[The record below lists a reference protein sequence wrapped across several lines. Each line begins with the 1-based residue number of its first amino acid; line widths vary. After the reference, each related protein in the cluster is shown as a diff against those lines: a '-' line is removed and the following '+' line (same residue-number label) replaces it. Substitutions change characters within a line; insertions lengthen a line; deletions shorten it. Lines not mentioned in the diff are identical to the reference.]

1 MSHPPDQSSPTR
13 RNFWL
18 NVADGALFSTAMA
31 MVPVSILL
39 PAYVRKFTDNEY
51 LVNLVTALFL
61 FGVTAPQIFVARFL
75 DSLPRKKPLMMF
87 TGVIQ
92 RLPWLVLALAAW
104 FIPPERATLH
114 LILLF
119 TMLGVFAFSCGAN
132 IPVWLVLLGKL
143 IPESQ
148 RGRLM
153 AWRQMIAMGLAVGGA
168 AGSRYILK
176 AWAFPHN
183 YALLFLCFFLLTSLS
198 YVTQLFIREEHD
210 DPVQPSP
217 GLREHLGRLFHLLN
231 HDRNYTRYVVASVLL
246 TMGGLYGGLITSY
259 GIDRYGLANRDYVFA
274 YITMLSAPVGM
285 ATLYLFG
292 HLGDRHGHKLNH
304 VWSAFFVLLAM
315 AALRFGHSL
324 PLYVAAYVL
333 IQIAVNTEIV
343 SRTAILLEFGGP
355 ERAASYVS
363 VKNTITAPFS
373 LAAPLLGAF
382 LARRFGYDAVFLVT
396 FVMFSLAV
404 FYISFHV
411 NEPRKA
417 RHGKQ

>member
-1 MSHPPDQSSPTR
+1 MNRQPGQPTA

-31 MVPVSILL
+31 VVPVNILL

-51 LVNLVTALFL
+51 LVNLVVALFL
-61 FGVTAPQIFVARFL
+61 FGVTSPQIFMARFL
-75 DSLPRKKPLMMF
+75 DSIPRKKPLMLI

-114 LILLF
+114 LFLLF
-119 TMLGVFAFSCGAN
+119 SMLGLFAFSCGAN

-143 IPESQ
+143 IPERQ

-153 AWRQMIAMGLAVGGA
+153 AWRQMIAMGLAIGGA
-168 AGSRYILK
+168 AGARYVLK
-176 AWAFPHN
+176 TWAFPHN
-183 YALLFLCFFLLTSLS
+183 YALLFLSFFLLTSAS
-198 YVTQLFIREEHD
+198 FVAQLFIRED
-210 DPVQPSP
+210 QVDPVRPP
-217 GLREHLGRLFHLLN
+217 PRLGEHLGRLFHLLRT
-231 HDRNYTRYVVASVLL
+231 DRNYAHYVVASILL
-246 TMGGLYGGLITSY
+246 TLGGLYGGLITSY

-274 YITMLSAPVGM
+274 YITMLSAPAGM
-285 ATLYLFG
+285 VALYFFG
-292 HLGDRHGHKLNH
+292 HLGDRHGHKGNH
-304 VWSAFFVLLAM
+304 VWSALLVLLAM
-315 AALRFGHSL
+315 IALRFGHSL

-363 VKNTITAPFS
+363 IKNTVTAPFS

-382 LARRFGYDAVFLVT
+382 LARNFGYDAVFVVT
-396 FVMFSLAV
+396 FVLFTVAA
-404 FYISFHV
+404 FYMAHQV
-411 NEPRKA
+411 HEPR
-417 RHGKQ
+417 RLRG